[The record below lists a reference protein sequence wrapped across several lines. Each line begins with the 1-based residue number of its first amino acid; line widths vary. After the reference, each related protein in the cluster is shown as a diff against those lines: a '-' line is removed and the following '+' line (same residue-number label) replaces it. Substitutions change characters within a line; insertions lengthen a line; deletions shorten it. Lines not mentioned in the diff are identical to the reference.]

1 MTDIQTAECKPFR
14 EQTAPLLKPRQ
25 VEDMKEEQK
34 GLETALSSPAHIS
47 GRIQDKPAMFRQL
60 NNIKQTLER
69 DMPREYATHELDLA
83 KSREAELISQ
93 IRQGM
98 PTQEEMR
105 RNPPGAVDKH
115 RTWEARN
122 KDAILEWK
130 NIRKRLH
137 ASGAID
143 DSLPDSTDLS
153 NIEMYRPS
161 GGSQQM
167 NMDNAQI
174 TGKEFHMD
182 HIPSSVIFS
191 EGEIA
196 TLKLLDPELAK
207 ALCTMPAEARSAIKA
222 IIKSYVD
229 AEPTAKAEP
238 AAKTEAGGASDVAP
252 EDKPDPET
260 SNPVEPTDEDIP
272 TLGNRELE

>member
-1 MTDIQTAECKPFR
+1 MTQAQATETKPFR
-14 EQTAPLLKPRQ
+14 ETTTPLLKPRQ

-34 GLETALSSPAHIS
+34 MLEDSLSAPAHVS

-69 DMPREYATHELDLA
+69 DMPREYAVHELDLA
-83 KSREAELISQ
+83 KSREAELINQ

-115 RTWEARN
+115 RAWEARN
-122 KDAILEWK
+122 KNAILEWK

-137 ASGAID
+137 ASDAID
-143 DSLPDSTDLS
+143 DCLPDSTDLS

-161 GGSQQM
+161 GGAQQM

-174 TGKEFHMD
+174 PGTEYHMD
-182 HIPSSVIFS
+182 HNPTSVVFS
-191 EGEIA
+191 DDEIS
-196 TLKLLDPELAK
+196 TLQRLDPDLAK
-207 ALCTMPAEARSAIKA
+207 SLCTMPAEARTAIKA

-229 AEPTAKAEP
+229 YDEPK
-238 AAKTEAGGASDVAP
+238 K
-252 EDKPDPET
+252 
-260 SNPVEPTDEDIP
+260 TDEGSTVMADIADKSQV
-272 TLGNRELE
+272 NRELE